1 MCFTCEKYLLKGKVP
16 PMSNQNHL
24 KVFDEYHP
32 SYLPKY
38 EYLKNMSELENT
50 MTAGNIPYMKVYT
63 LPKSRY
69 SGFKDRL
76 INIPVELDDI
86 RHTINSLP
94 RTPTEADI
102 VPVRLKRKMGYK
114 NYHIQ
119 ENISVPKII
128 QAVKDYKGL
137 GHRFYQNFPL
147 DGIESFRSR
156 CEVTDPDLI
165 DGLFNLDQSG

>member
-1 MCFTCEKYLLKGKVP
+1 
-16 PMSNQNHL
+16 
-24 KVFDEYHP
+24 
-32 SYLPKY
+32 
-38 EYLKNMSELENT
+38 
-50 MTAGNIPYMKVYT
+50 MTAGNIPYMKLYT

-94 RTPTEADI
+94 RTPTEAGI

-137 GHRFYQNFPL
+137 GHRFYEDFPL
-147 DGIESFRSR
+147 DDIEIFWSR
-156 CEVTDPDLI
+156 CEVTDPDMI
-165 DGLFNLDQSG
+165 DGLFNLG